1 MSSSRV
7 ANGSFSHSQGKHGKF
22 FCYLNWGRNW
32 KITDTE
38 RREKYKKIHLSIKGS
53 LSQVPKGKKI
63 SETGRQER
71 VSIGL
76 KIFPCGSTKKRWLVL
91 QTVRLSL
98 SSLKQHTAF
107 VWELSF
113 PLLLSCHP
121 FVLCLLY
128 FHGKVL
134 LNIKRNKIISRFV
147 ICDIRNN
154 QGLVISRSQ
163 HNQFTS
169 TWSCRISHKPH
180 PIIA

>member
-1 MSSSRV
+1 MASLFATSTEGETGRLLIHKDARNTKRSTLVSKEVFHKYLRV
-7 ANGSFSHSQGKHGKF
+7 K
-22 FCYLNWGRNW
+22 
-32 KITDTE
+32 E
-38 RREKYKKIHLSIKGS
+38 
-53 LSQVPKGKKI
+53 I

-71 VSIGL
+71 VSISF

-91 QTVRLSL
+91 QTVLLSL

-128 FHGKVL
+128 FYGKVL
-134 LNIKRNKIISRFV
+134 LNIKHNKIISRFV

-154 QGLVISRSQ
+154 QGLVISRSR
-163 HNQFTS
+163 HNQITS
-169 TWSCRISHKPH
+169 T
-180 PIIA
+180 